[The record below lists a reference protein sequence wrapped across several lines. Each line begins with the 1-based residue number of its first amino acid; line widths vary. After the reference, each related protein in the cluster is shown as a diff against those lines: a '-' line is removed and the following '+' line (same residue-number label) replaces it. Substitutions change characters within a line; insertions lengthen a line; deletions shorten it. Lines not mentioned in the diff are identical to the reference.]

1 MRRQDLLRC
10 FYQFLL
16 YALLN
21 VHLLSGNARRK
32 QDRLIEY
39 YPFRVVCRIIRLNIA
54 TVTDIHLLEYI
65 SQSTVCQV
73 FICIEAGRH
82 FQQMYQLKKRRHK
95 CRWISSA
102 FVIGFL
108 RLRMNSWF

>member
-21 VHLLSGNARRK
+21 VHLLSCNARRK

-82 FQQMYQLKKRRHK
+82 FQQMYQLKKEDT
-95 CRWISSA
+95 SVA
-102 FVIGFL
+102 GFRVHL
-108 RLRMNSWF
+108 LLGSYVLE